1 MNKAAL
7 SNFLRK
13 IGLIYLADLIWFR
26 FQKLKHRKANKLFK
40 NKYPEVKLPPDY
52 LIFESFQMHYHNYY
66 IEGRDS
72 AQWLI
77 DHIKRHIDLKDK
89 KILDWGCGPARII
102 RHLPEL
108 IANNCSY
115 YGTDYNA
122 DSINWCKENLKGIN
136 FNLNKLEAQLPY
148 DNDFFDVIYGLSI
161 FTHLSEKMH
170 FDWFNELYRV
180 LKPGGIMF
188 VTTQGD
194 NYISKLTDEELDEYN
209 KGNIVVRGKVKE
221 GHRTYSAFH
230 PKEFMHKMTAKTQ
243 ILEHIERKP
252 EGAWVPQDIWILKK

>member
-1 MNKAAL
+1 MNKGAF

-13 IGLIYLADLIWFR
+13 IGLIYFADLIWFR
-26 FQKLKHRKANKLFK
+26 FQKLKHRKANLLFK
-40 NKYPEVKLPPDY
+40 SNYPHVKLPPDY

-77 DHIKRHIDLKDK
+77 DHLKKHIELSNKR
-89 KILDWGCGPARII
+89 ILDWGCGPARII

-108 IANNCSY
+108 VANNCSY

-122 DSINWCKENLKGIN
+122 DSINWCRENLKDIN
-136 FNLNKLEAQLPY
+136 FNLNKLEADLPY
-148 DNDFFDVIYGLSI
+148 ENGFFDVIYGLSI

-170 FDWFNELYRV
+170 FDWFDELYRV

-188 VTTQGD
+188 ITTQGD
-194 NYISKLTDEELDEYN
+194 NYISKLTDEECEEYN
-209 KGNIVVRGKVKE
+209 KGNIVVRGNVKE

-230 PKEFMHKMTAKTQ
+230 PKQFMLKMTAKTQ